1 MCMVLRTITATPFQ
15 LLPFIKSLIIDGRI
29 NSVNID
35 TKKGMLL
42 EIGRKTRF
50 ENHKNTKI
58 SHSENYFRLI
68 FFLSDDHRCLFD
80 YKWLSL

>member
-1 MCMVLRTITATPFQ
+1 MYMCMVLRTITATPFQ

-42 EIGRKTRF
+42 EIGRKTSF
-50 ENHKNTKI
+50 ENLTI
-58 SHSENYFRLI
+58 AFIILPI
-68 FFLSDDHRCLFD
+68 I
-80 YKWLSL
+80 